1 MRDSFLDEIH
11 NLEKQLLDI
20 KTAQFIT
27 GDSVVF
33 YRNDIKFHYS
43 NTRRYKVTFVPNIDT
58 NFAAIGRAIRPTA
71 YDLSRKEYTSDII
84 SNFGTEG
91 EWWAIPNNWVV
102 YTGTIE
108 FHVLSTVDGSLRV
121 EEK

>member
-20 KTAQFIT
+20 KTTQFIT

-33 YRNDIKFHYS
+33 YRNDIKFQYS
-43 NTRRYKVTFVPNIDT
+43 NTKRYKITFVPYIDT
-58 NFAAIGRAIRPTA
+58 TFAAIGRAINPTA
-71 YDLSRKEYTSDII
+71 YDLSKREYTSSII

-91 EWWAIPNNWVV
+91 EWWAVPHKWFVWNDP
-102 YTGTIE
+102 IE
-108 FHVLSTVDGSLRV
+108 FRVISTVDGSLRV